1 LGSCHKVKA
10 RELLDG
16 SPTGQDTSCIEL
28 CDSAFLFTRTRIKT
42 ASSNG
47 AYASSQQT
55 TKEGLDAMATNDP
68 RAAAAAAAPVPTKV
82 MPIRENTPEKAELI
96 RLFESKKW
104 DKLPPENSDHDLEA
118 ILKKNN
124 CKAIDEE
131 ATRRKMKGC

>member
-1 LGSCHKVKA
+1 VLIP

-47 AYASSQQT
+47 AYALSQQT
-55 TKEGLDAMATNDP
+55 TNEGLDTMPTNDP
-68 RAAAAAAAPVPTKV
+68 WAAAAAAPVPTKV

-104 DKLPPENSDHDLEA
+104 DKLP
-118 ILKKNN
+118 K
-124 CKAIDEE
+124 
-131 ATRRKMKGC
+131 TRTMTWK